1 MNQEVKDFLQQMV
14 KDFFAEWPV
23 RPEIDLEET
32 DSVIVLRVQTGRD
45 FMFIQPNPQ
54 PVLALQHLWRVIL
67 KNRFPDLTH
76 KLVVDIGNFRDN
88 QQKTID
94 KLVLEAILTIKV
106 SGNAVHL
113 APMSSFER
121 RLVHSK
127 VAEEEG
133 FTSGSEGV
141 GVDRHVVIRVSGK

>member
-106 SGNAVHL
+106 SG
-113 APMSSFER
+113 
-121 RLVHSK
+121 
-127 VAEEEG
+127 
-133 FTSGSEGV
+133 
-141 GVDRHVVIRVSGK
+141 